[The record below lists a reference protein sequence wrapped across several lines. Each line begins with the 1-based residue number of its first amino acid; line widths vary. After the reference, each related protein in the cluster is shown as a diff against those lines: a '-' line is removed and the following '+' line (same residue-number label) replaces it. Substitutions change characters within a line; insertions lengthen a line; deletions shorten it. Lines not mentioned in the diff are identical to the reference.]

1 MCRTPTFSIMMPMQV
16 ELSDNGACETGFEC
30 TKNSSSSSICVIEIF
45 FNEFLFENSKKKKK
59 KKKIKLTNKIVTC
72 IDYEQKIWKFL
83 FEIFFKNF
91 FL

>member
-1 MCRTPTFSIMMPMQV
+1 MTLIFLGQKQTKKRKGKLKKLKKKKKIKLTMCRTPTFSIMMPMQV

-59 KKKIKLTNKIVTC
+59 E
-72 IDYEQKIWKFL
+72 D
-83 FEIFFKNF
+83 
-91 FL
+91 